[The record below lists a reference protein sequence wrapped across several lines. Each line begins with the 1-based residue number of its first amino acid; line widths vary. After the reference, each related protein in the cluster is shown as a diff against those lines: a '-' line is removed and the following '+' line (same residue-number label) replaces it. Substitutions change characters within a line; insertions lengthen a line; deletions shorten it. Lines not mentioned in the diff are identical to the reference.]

1 MNKKIILAV
10 SLIFTLLFL
19 AACNK
24 EDADGCN
31 GRPVIR
37 GVKRTVLDSVTIET
51 GALGDWLIVE
61 GSDFCNIREIYFN
74 DVKVNMANVYI
85 EPALISLSVPRVA
98 PYEVNHKITLVT
110 ALDVSVSFPFELYV
124 PDVMVKG
131 MLNEYAAPGGR
142 GYIEGENFDIHQV
155 DSTTGAW
162 ITFGDRELAVY
173 RESSTRLSFEIPEDA
188 LPNTKI
194 HLFRKDTLD
203 NVRVSLSVPG
213 YYKDTRNILYS
224 GNPDRDKCDKNIERT
239 DGLGMTGFPDSIAG
253 AYYYYKGEYP
263 NGAWGGKWRIY
274 ANVPMGQVMNQDG
287 LYVKIWDLPSDEVEV
302 VFEVNVVNDWTAA
315 EFKINLWD
323 GYWYYWRPYG
333 GSAYRTNGWETIRIP
348 LGEFKKTVG
357 TAAEPYPTLTEGNIF
372 WDWKNRGV
380 EFNGGYQ
387 PNVFFCWDNMRI
399 VPKE

>member
-1 MNKKIILAV
+1 MNKKIVLTV

-19 AACNK
+19 ASCVH
-24 EDADGCN
+24 EDIEICN
-31 GRPVIR
+31 GHPVIS
-37 GVKRTVLDSVTIET
+37 GVKRTVLDSVNIKT
-51 GALGDWLIVE
+51 GALGDWLIIE
-61 GSDFCNIREIYFN
+61 GSNFCNIKEIYFN
-74 DVKVNMANVYI
+74 DVEVNMGNIYI
-85 EPALISLSVPRVA
+85 EPTLISLSVPRVA
-98 PYEVNHKITLVT
+98 PYEVNNKITFVTNQDALVT
-110 ALDVSVSFPFELYV
+110 FPFELNV
-124 PDVMVKG
+124 PNIEVKG
-131 MLNEYAAPGGR
+131 MLNEYAQLGEI
-142 GYIEGENFDIHQV
+142 GYIVGENFDIHQI

-162 ITFGDRELAVY
+162 ITFGDQELAVH
-173 RESSTRLSFEIPEDA
+173 RVSSTRLSFEIPEDA

-203 NVRVSLSVPG
+203 NVRVSQRVPG

-224 GNPDRDKCDKNIERT
+224 GNPDRDKCDQNIERT

-253 AYYYYKGEYP
+253 SYYYYKDEYP
-263 NGAWGGKWRIY
+263 AWTWGGKWRIY
-274 ANVPMGQVMNQDG
+274 ANVPAGQVMSQDG
-287 LYVKIWDLPSDEVEV
+287 LYVKIWDMPSDELEV

-333 GSAYRTNGWETIRIP
+333 GSAYRTSGWETIRIP
-348 LGEFKKTVG
+348 LSEFKNPVATG
-357 TAAEPYPTLTEGNIF
+357 DPYPVLTEGNIF

-380 EFNGGYQ
+380 EFHGEYQ